1 MNQRIKRIIDVI
13 KKNDIFSSMNPTKLC
28 TILEEL
34 GPTYIKIGQI
44 LSTRVDLLP
53 DEYIKELSKLRSSA
67 LPLDSNTVKNILNDS
82 YVSIDEIFNNVESTP
97 VGSASIAQ
105 VHIGYLKDN
114 TKVVIKIKRP
124 NIDDIMI
131 EDINLLKEA
140 VKYLHLNK
148 IIKAVDLEL
157 VLDELENTTKLE
169 LDFNNEVNNLL
180 RFRKDNKDINYI
192 YIPKVYPELCTKNT
206 IVMEYIEGVP
216 INKTSYL
223 KDNGFDLE
231 TIALLLSE
239 NYLYQAL
246 DCGFFHADPHPD
258 NILITNNNITYLD
271 FGMMGSLNA
280 RNKELL
286 KDCTKAIINEN
297 YSEVSRILLLLS
309 TQIKEVDNAKLQSDI
324 RNILTRYGSS
334 SLEDISIKLFIKDM
348 FNMLQSN
355 SLILDKDITMLIR
368 GIGIIEGVLNDLDP
382 NINLVGVL
390 ANKLEKDT
398 VTSIVSSKNIKKIGK
413 SIITGA
419 NGLVKLPSDLSNL
432 ITSINN
438 GEIKFKVEF
447 SDSSTHIDKIEKL
460 LHEFIVGFLDGIL
473 IIGLC
478 ITDDII
484 LKSILTFFIVV
495 LSVWLIYAFCKDRF
509 HNGY

>member
-1 MNQRIKRIIDVI
+1 
-13 KKNDIFSSMNPTKLC
+13 
-28 TILEEL
+28 
-34 GPTYIKIGQI
+34 
-44 LSTRVDLLP
+44 
-53 DEYIKELSKLRSSA
+53 
-67 LPLDSNTVKNILNDS
+67 
-82 YVSIDEIFNNVESTP
+82 
-97 VGSASIAQ
+97 
-105 VHIGYLKDN
+105 
-114 TKVVIKIKRP
+114 
-124 NIDDIMI
+124 
-131 EDINLLKEA
+131 
-140 VKYLHLNK
+140 
-148 IIKAVDLEL
+148 
-157 VLDELENTTKLE
+157 
-169 LDFNNEVNNLL
+169 
-180 RFRKDNKDINYI
+180 
-192 YIPKVYPELCTKNT
+192 
-206 IVMEYIEGVP
+206 MEYIEGVP

-309 TQIKEVDNAKLQSDI
+309 TQIKEVDNAKLQSD
-324 RNILTRYGSS
+324 
-334 SLEDISIKLFIKDM
+334 IKDM

>member
-1 MNQRIKRIIDVI
+1 
-13 KKNDIFSSMNPTKLC
+13 
-28 TILEEL
+28 
-34 GPTYIKIGQI
+34 
-44 LSTRVDLLP
+44 
-53 DEYIKELSKLRSSA
+53 
-67 LPLDSNTVKNILNDS
+67 
-82 YVSIDEIFNNVESTP
+82 
-97 VGSASIAQ
+97 
-105 VHIGYLKDN
+105 
-114 TKVVIKIKRP
+114 
-124 NIDDIMI
+124 
-131 EDINLLKEA
+131 
-140 VKYLHLNK
+140 
-148 IIKAVDLEL
+148 
-157 VLDELENTTKLE
+157 
-169 LDFNNEVNNLL
+169 
-180 RFRKDNKDINYI
+180 
-192 YIPKVYPELCTKNT
+192 
-206 IVMEYIEGVP
+206 
-216 INKTSYL
+216 
-223 KDNGFDLE
+223 
-231 TIALLLSE
+231 
-239 NYLYQAL
+239 LYQAL